1 MRPIGF
7 PSPPA
12 RPPMPSELVR
22 ARSLLSGSQRPAE
35 AGEPFAALL
44 AEKVGELAALQAE
57 VQNWVTSARNCHGPA
72 CDQRLTA
79 VQQAD
84 IAFSTMLQ
92 VRDKLIEAYREI
104 QQIQI

>member
-1 MRPIGF
+1 
-7 PSPPA
+7 
-12 RPPMPSELVR
+12 MPSELVR
-22 ARSLLSGSQRPAE
+22 ARSLLSGSQRPAVAAE

-57 VQNWVTSARNCHGPA
+57 VQNWVTSARNCYGPA

>member
-1 MRPIGF
+1 
-7 PSPPA
+7 
-12 RPPMPSELVR
+12 MPSELVR
-22 ARSLLSGSQRPAE
+22 ARSLLSGSRRPAE

-104 QQIQI
+104 QQTQI